1 MTATASPLNMDFIKK
16 HYEKLVLSVVLLA
29 VAVAAFL
36 LVVEVG
42 NVKQMLA
49 DQLQQRTTTKGTPLQ
64 PVDLST
70 NQAVVNRLAKRVQ
83 FSLDGDHN
91 TFNPGTW
98 DKSGDGFR
106 RKPGRA
112 GLAGLAITRITPLN
126 LVVVF
131 KGVAGTSESPRYQ
144 ISITKEYEKVPG
156 QRRPNITSL
165 EAGTKDT
172 RLIPLQL
179 IEVRGP
185 KADPSELV
193 CELIDN
199 RERFVISRDKEFRK
213 AFGFSADLRS
223 EGRDFLAKR
232 VDDSLV
238 LAGVTYKIVAIGKDE
253 LVVSAPNQV
262 RTTIAAIPAQ

>member
-1 MTATASPLNMDFIKK
+1 MDFIKK

-42 NVKQMLA
+42 NVKQLLA
-49 DQLQQRTTTKGTPLQ
+49 DQLQQRTTTKGAPLK

-70 NQAVVNRLAKRVQ
+70 NQAVVNRLSAKVQ

-112 GLAGLAITRITPLN
+112 GLAGLTITRVTPLN
-126 LVVVF
+126 MVISF
-131 KGVAGTSESPRYQ
+131 KGVAGTADEPRYQ
-144 ISITKEYEKVPG
+144 LSMTKEYEKQPG
-156 QRRPNITSL
+156 QRRLQTFSL
-165 EAGTKDT
+165 TPGAKERG
-172 RLIPLQL
+172 IQL

-185 KADPSELV
+185 KGDPTELV
-193 CELIDN
+193 CELIDG
-199 RERFVISRDKEFRK
+199 RERFAISGDKEFKK
-213 AFGFSADLRS
+213 AFGYSADLRS
-223 EGRDFLAKR
+223 EGRDFPARR

-262 RTTIAAIPAQ
+262 RTTIAAVPAQ